1 MIYQL
6 QTSGRRLRLPVR
18 YQLEIRNELE
28 EIYYFKYQSSGESQ
42 LFLQQIIEGFDYGPG
57 KFGIIDVMGQ

>member
-1 MIYQL
+1 
-6 QTSGRRLRLPVR
+6 VR